1 MGVDE
6 DKRATLR
13 RFAAVGAAGPLA
25 RLAGGD
31 SNDDDGASGSD
42 VRDAI
47 TGYLARTPGA
57 HFSKLRDD
65 LQLGTGETQHHLRR
79 LCADGVVESVRDGEY
94 KRFYPAGRFSAF
106 ERRALGYLRRET
118 PRGMIRELL
127 SNPDASAGAVADAL
141 DVSPATVSKYGAELE
156 AAGVLSRADG
166 YEIQE
171 PETLVVLLVRYADS
185 FDAATVAF
193 ASEAA
198 SMVSYDP

>member
-1 MGVDE
+1 
-6 DKRATLR
+6 
-13 RFAAVGAAGPLA
+13 
-25 RLAGGD
+25 
-31 SNDDDGASGSD
+31 
-42 VRDAI
+42 
-47 TGYLARTPGA
+47 
-57 HFSKLRDD
+57 
-65 LQLGTGETQHHLRR
+65 
-79 LCADGVVESVRDGEY
+79 
-94 KRFYPAGRFSAF
+94 
-106 ERRALGYLRRET
+106 
-118 PRGMIRELL
+118 MIRELL